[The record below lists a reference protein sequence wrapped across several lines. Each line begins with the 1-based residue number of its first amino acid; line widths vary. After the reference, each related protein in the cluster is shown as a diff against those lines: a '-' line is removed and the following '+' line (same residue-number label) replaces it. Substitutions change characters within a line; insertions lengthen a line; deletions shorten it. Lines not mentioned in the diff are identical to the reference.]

1 MASFINTKYNDTV
14 NNLIKGDIA
23 KFNNPYYTFT
33 DKKPTPVK
41 YWNINKQHST
51 LDEASKLSYSL
62 TGVDSP
68 IKYNT
73 IENAFLYGLEK
84 IALSYENGEWGLEA
98 GDIEGEAFVLPD
110 TFEPIPGDFFQI
122 TYLKEPLLFKVTDV
136 TKDTL
141 DTGANFYKIQYK
153 LDQTDTEV
161 IKEDHIVENYK
172 MIVNNV
178 GTQFKA
184 VVRDTTYNLIEQLE
198 LHTATLKG
206 YYTGLFF
213 KDRVQTFIYTWNGRN
228 FYDPYMIE
236 FLMRNRILDNNDNYI
251 FVTHAAYVKP
261 TFGINYDRTFFKG
274 LEEKS
279 INKFVADTN
288 FIAEQIMDINSIMST
303 QFDPYY
309 SVEHNCSTLAKLE
322 RISLL
327 DHEFVTKLSIGDK
340 FPEQHKK
347 EYYNI
352 IINYF
357 DDKRITQKELN
368 LLENITYLE
377 SKELYYLIP
386 MLIYVV
392 ESDIKKMLT

>member
-62 TGVDSP
+62 TGTESP

-84 IALSYENGEWGLEA
+84 IALAYENGEWGLEA
-98 GDIEGEAFVLPD
+98 GDIEGEAFVLPN
-110 TFEPIPGDFFQI
+110 TFEPIPGDFFSI

-161 IKEDHIVENYK
+161 IKEDHVVENYK

-184 VVRDTTYNLIEQLE
+184 VVRDTTYDLIEKLE
-198 LHTATLKG
+198 LHTATLKS
-206 YYTGLFF
+206 YYTSLFF
-213 KDRVQTFIYTWNGRN
+213 KDRVQTFIYNWNGCN

-274 LEEKS
+274 LEDKS
-279 INKFVADTN
+279 INKFVADSN

-303 QFDPYY
+303 QFDPYFM
-309 SVEHNCSTLAKLE
+309 VEHNCSTLAKLE

-327 DHEFVTKLSIGDK
+327 DPEFVTKLSIGDK
-340 FPEQHKK
+340 FQEQHKK
-347 EYYNI
+347 EHYNI

-357 DDKRITQKELN
+357 NDKRITQKDLD
-368 LLENITYLE
+368 LLENIIYLE

-386 MLIYVV
+386 MLIFIV

>member
-62 TGVDSP
+62 TGAESP

-84 IALSYENGEWGLEA
+84 IALAYENGDWGLEA
-98 GDIEGEAFVLPD
+98 GDIEGEAFVLPN
-110 TFEPIPGDFFQI
+110 TFEPLPGDFFQI
-122 TYLKEPLLFKVTDV
+122 TYIKEPLLFKVTDV

-184 VVRDTTYNLIEQLE
+184 VVRDATYDLIEKLE
-198 LHTATLKG
+198 LHTATLKS

-213 KDRVQTFIYTWNGRN
+213 KDRVQTFVYTWNGRN

-274 LEEKS
+274 LEEAS

-309 SVEHNCSTLAKLE
+309 MIEHNCGTLAKLE
-322 RISLL
+322 RLSLL
-327 DHEFVTKLSIGDK
+327 DPEFVTKLSVGDK
-340 FPEQHKK
+340 FHEQHKK

-352 IINYF
+352 IIKYF
-357 DDKRITQKELN
+357 NDKRITEEDLD

-377 SKELYYLIP
+377 SKELYYIIP
-386 MLIYVV
+386 MLIFIV